1 MSDETKPEVD
11 AINLKVAS
19 QDGNDIYFKVRLIG
33 IHSASR
39 LPTYYLGWRASDED
53 NAAGKTHECLLPAAG
68 ASVRVSAL
76 PVRRH
81 PPYSAPDPWGGAIT
95 HVTPAQHPP
104 AA

>member
-39 LPTYYLGWRASDED
+39 LPTYYLGWRASD
-53 NAAGKTHECLLPAAG
+53 GT
-68 ASVRVSAL
+68 
-76 PVRRH
+76 
-81 PPYSAPDPWGGAIT
+81 
-95 HVTPAQHPP
+95 
-104 AA
+104 